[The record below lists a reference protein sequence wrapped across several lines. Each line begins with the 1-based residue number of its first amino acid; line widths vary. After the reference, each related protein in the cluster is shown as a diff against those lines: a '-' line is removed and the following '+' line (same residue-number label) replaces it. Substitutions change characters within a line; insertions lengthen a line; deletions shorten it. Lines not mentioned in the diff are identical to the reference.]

1 VWVLDGDKLKAVT
14 LTLGISDG
22 AATEVLRGDLKE
34 GQEIVIGTASAAG
47 KGSGAPAGQPRLR
60 L

>member
-1 VWVLDGDKLKAVT
+1 MDGEKLKPVS

-22 AATEVLRGDLKE
+22 TSTEVLRGDVKE
-34 GQEIVIGTASAAG
+34 GQEVVIGTAGG
-47 KGSGAPAGQPRLR
+47 KQGGSGGGSSPRLR

>member
-1 VWVLDGDKLKAVT
+1 
-14 LTLGISDG
+14 
-22 AATEVLRGDLKE
+22 VLRGDLKE